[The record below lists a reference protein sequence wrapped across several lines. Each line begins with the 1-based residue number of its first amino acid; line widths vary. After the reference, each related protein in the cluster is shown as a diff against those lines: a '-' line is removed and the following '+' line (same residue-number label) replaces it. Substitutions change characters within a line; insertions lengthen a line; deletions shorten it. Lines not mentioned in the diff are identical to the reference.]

1 MCQQWIGGLGLVF
14 DIIGFLVL
22 AREWYWAIS
31 LQGAE
36 RVERWTGL
44 DQDTKE
50 EAKYRW
56 LGWLQQ
62 RKLRRGLF
70 RTGLT
75 LIVFGFL
82 GQLVA
87 AVPSSYVGYIGLKSC
102 S

>member
-1 MCQQWIGGLGLVF
+1 MCQQWIGSLGLVL
-14 DIIGFLVL
+14 DIIGFIVL
-22 AREWYWAIS
+22 AREWYWAIN

-36 RVERWTGL
+36 QVERWAGL

-56 LGWLQQ
+56 QGWLQQ
-62 RKLRRGLF
+62 HRLRRNLF
-70 RTGLT
+70 RIGLG
-75 LIVFGFL
+75 LIVLGFV

-87 AVPSSYVGYIGLKSC
+87 ALPASYVAIIGLKSC